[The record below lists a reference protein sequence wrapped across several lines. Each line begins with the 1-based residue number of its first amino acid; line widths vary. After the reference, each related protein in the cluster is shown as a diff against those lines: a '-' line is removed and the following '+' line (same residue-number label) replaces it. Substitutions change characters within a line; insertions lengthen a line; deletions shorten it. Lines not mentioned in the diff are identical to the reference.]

1 MICLIHSILSSSE
14 THCTQEE
21 SYCCVSSFVNIC
33 FTLIL
38 CILDFCQYPTYG
50 HNLVLCFNWYT
61 SSFRVYRLQFLYME
75 NMYRFLRGNTIF
87 HFSHLKYFS
96 CTIHFLVKHRFNV
109 IVWYFTTVYDTLHF
123 RDLEMNCQWPRWL
136 DMTARLISL
145 LIWLWNLSRYF
156 IITFDHWRFWTCSS
170 SLGDCTFRTTLN
182 KCLLLMNLPLGNF
195 KC

>member
-1 MICLIHSILSSSE
+1 MTSANIPLMGIIWYFVLIDTHPLSASIVFSFYIWKTCINFSE
-14 THCTQEE
+14 DIQYFI
-21 SYCCVSSFVNIC
+21 SAIWNIS
-33 FTLIL
+33 
-38 CILDFCQYPTYG
+38 
-50 HNLVLCFNWYT
+50 LV
-61 SSFRVYRLQFLYME
+61 
-75 NMYRFLRGNTIF
+75 RFIDN
-87 HFSHLKYFS
+87 
-96 CTIHFLVKHRFNV
+96 HFLVKHRFNV
-109 IVWYFTTVYDTLHF
+109 IFWYLTTVYDTLPF